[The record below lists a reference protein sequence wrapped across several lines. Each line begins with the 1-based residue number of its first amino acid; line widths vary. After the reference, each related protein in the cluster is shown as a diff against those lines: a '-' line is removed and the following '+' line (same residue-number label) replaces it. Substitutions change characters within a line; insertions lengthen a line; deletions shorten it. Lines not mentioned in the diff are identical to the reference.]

1 MFKSLRE
8 RLAGWKEKAE
18 AEVTP
23 EAIGDSGRKI
33 KEDKLEEI
41 LYDLEIALLE
51 SDVAFPVEKE
61 IVDRLAEDLRGKR
74 ISREVSLEQGV
85 EAALRDAIT
94 KALSVPPLDFF
105 GLIEK
110 SPRPFVVM
118 FVGVNGTGKTTTIA
132 KLAYHIMKKGYTCV
146 VAAADTFRAG
156 AIEQLEKHA
165 EAVGFKLIKHNA
177 GADPAAVAFD
187 AVEHARARGRDVVLI
202 DTAGR
207 MQTNQNL
214 MDQMKKIK
222 RVAKPNLVLYI
233 GDALA
238 GNDAIE
244 QAKQFHEAV
253 GLDGIVLTKID
264 ADAKGGAALSMAKT
278 IGKPV
283 VFVNLGQTYKDIRR
297 FDAKWMVDRLL
308 AEYEDIILGVDTNI
322 LYASILGEH
331 LLDEFHRIHMRP
343 YKESVNWILLVIPG
357 VVMKELE
364 NAANMKKGNRL
375 SHAGRRGYRALQE
388 ITTLKGTE
396 GYQGLSVLVVG
407 PTNPEQLHLS
417 PDGLTIVNADSMIRD
432 QFKAFLRGIDFRKG
446 VFFLTMDKTNAS
458 LAAAEGLTALRI
470 QYPRRLRKG
479 DELAMPK
486 EESVLL
492 ARLVYELAIE
502 FGTVRVTWDD
512 HGPHHLDL
520 EGAWTWKSMEHWEA
534 WQLMVSDL
542 DPGIHKALNRYVD
555 GSFDPRR
562 FVKEWQKLAEIL
574 AE

>member
-1 MFKSLRE
+1 MFKSFRE
-8 RLAGWKEKAE
+8 RLSGWKEKAE
-18 AEVTP
+18 AEVTT

-51 SDVAFPVEKE
+51 SDVAF
-61 IVDRLAEDLRGKR
+61 VDRLAEDLQGKR
-74 ISREVSLEQGV
+74 ISRDASLAQGV

-132 KLAYHIMKKGYTCV
+132 KLAYHVMKKGYTCV

-165 EAVGFKLIKHNA
+165 EAVGFKLIKHSA

-222 RVAKPNLVLYI
+222 RVAKPNLILYI

-238 GNDAIE
+238 GNDAVE

-253 GLDGIVLTKID
+253 GIDGIVLTKID

-297 FDAKWMVDRLL
+297 FETKWMVDRLL
-308 AEYEDIILGVDTNI
+308 AE
-322 LYASILGEH
+322 A
-331 LLDEFHRIHMRP
+331 
-343 YKESVNWILLVIPG
+343 
-357 VVMKELE
+357 
-364 NAANMKKGNRL
+364 
-375 SHAGRRGYRALQE
+375 
-388 ITTLKGTE
+388 
-396 GYQGLSVLVVG
+396 
-407 PTNPEQLHLS
+407 
-417 PDGLTIVNADSMIRD
+417 
-432 QFKAFLRGIDFRKG
+432 
-446 VFFLTMDKTNAS
+446 
-458 LAAAEGLTALRI
+458 
-470 QYPRRLRKG
+470 
-479 DELAMPK
+479 
-486 EESVLL
+486 
-492 ARLVYELAIE
+492 
-502 FGTVRVTWDD
+502 
-512 HGPHHLDL
+512 
-520 EGAWTWKSMEHWEA
+520 
-534 WQLMVSDL
+534 
-542 DPGIHKALNRYVD
+542 
-555 GSFDPRR
+555 
-562 FVKEWQKLAEIL
+562 
-574 AE
+574 